1 MGKPRMTLH
10 SLVVLKVFANDPLD
24 EHYGLEI
31 CRAAGLPGGTIYPIL
46 ARFEQAGWLTSIWE
60 QIDPVAAGRRPR
72 RLYRLT
78 PSGAE
83 QARQALTEA
92 QQTLFTP
99 PVPGPRPEPA

>member
-1 MGKPRMTLH
+1 MTVQTLA
-10 SLVVLKVFANDPLD
+10 VLKVFANAPAED
-24 EHYGLEI
+24 HFGLEI

-46 ARFEQAGWLTSIWE
+46 ARLEGAGWLTSTWE

-72 RLYRLT
+72 RFYRLT

-83 QARQALTEA
+83 QARQALTQA
-92 QQTLFTP
+92 KQVLFIR

>member
-10 SLVVLKVFANDPLD
+10 SLLVLKVFSNDPLE

-46 ARFEQAGWLTSIWE
+46 ARFEQTGWLTSTWE
-60 QIDPVAAGRRPR
+60 DIDPVAAGRRPR
-72 RLYRLT
+72 RFYRLT

-92 QQTLFTP
+92 QQALSIS